1 MSVPEPA
8 TRVLAVDD
16 EAGMRR
22 ALRAILATRGYDVR
36 LAATGEEALHAASS
50 ARHEIVILDLA
61 LPDVDGI
68 EVCHRLRE
76 WTSVPILVLSAR
88 SGEQDK
94 IAALDSGADD
104 YLTKPFSAG
113 ELLARVRALLRRSA
127 GQTQRAPLIRSGD
140 LEVDLAGRA
149 VRLSGEKVSLTPT
162 EYDVLAFLAQ
172 NANCVVTRGQI
183 TERVWGRAGTDE
195 TEALRVH
202 VSHIRRKIET
212 ITAAR
217 RFILTEPGIG
227 YRFLVPE

>member
-1 MSVPEPA
+1 MSVPELA

-50 ARHEIVILDLA
+50 APHEIVILDLA

-162 EYDVLAFLAQ
+162 EYDVLAFLVQ

-183 TERVWGRAGTDE
+183 TQRVWGRAGTDE